1 MKSFYNYEYKVKI
14 TMTDTKKTAKKT
26 TAAKKTAAAKTTAT
40 KKVVTKPVAAK
51 KIQVAKKVVA
61 KKTATKP
68 ATEKKTTVAKKVATK
83 NKATTKSTAATKKTV
98 AEEVEAKKA
107 TSKRSAQK
115 VAKTKAPKKTKKAL
129 AVEKE
134 NAEISEMAAKIEAAA
149 IKKMTKEENTS
160 EEIVVI
166 DNEHIDDEI
175 LSKPLVRKVRKEIKV
190 RKVTPSSIKREKATK
205 KTAKRVKKL
214 TVKQLRVYEDK
225 LIELKQTYQEQAKRL
240 SSDSFSNNDIITAED
255 GTAAF
260 DRQFA
265 LGLASIEGDVLFEI
279 DEALLRVKEKTY
291 GVCEDCSAM
300 IEEPRLNALAFARS
314 CIKCQA
320 KKERVAGI
328 HYKPK
333 M

>member
-1 MKSFYNYEYKVKI
+1 
-14 TMTDTKKTAKKT
+14 MTDTKKTAKKT